1 MPCPFAG
8 LLGEP
13 GKGVH
18 AARILGIGSS
28 TGYPEGLA
36 QNDIIM
42 TIIVAIITSYIYN
55 VNFFISFLGWI
66 ILGEVLHYTFGVNTA
81 GLRMLG
87 IDVKCYS

>member
-18 AARILGIGSS
+18 AARVLGI
-28 TGYPEGLA
+28 A
-36 QNDIIM
+36 QNDTIM